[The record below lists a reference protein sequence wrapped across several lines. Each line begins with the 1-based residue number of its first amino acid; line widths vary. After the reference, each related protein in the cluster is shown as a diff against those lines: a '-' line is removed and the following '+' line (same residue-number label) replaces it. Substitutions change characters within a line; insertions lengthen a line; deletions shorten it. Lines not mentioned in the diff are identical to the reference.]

1 MPEASGKE
9 VPSIRLEVRHL
20 PRALLFGF
28 VSGGRTEE
36 TEETLSVAVKERGG
50 NETEKVAG
58 LGL

>member
-36 TEETLSVAVKERGG
+36 TLSVAVKERGG